1 MPFLRPAASPRRKF
15 SLAHEPSGSA
25 PRIYD
30 EPMKLSDYV
39 MEFVAD
45 HGVRHVYMLSGGGA
59 MHLDDSLGRCA
70 GLTYVCNLHEQ
81 ACSIAAEAHARV
93 TNRLSACLVTTGPG
107 GTNTVTG
114 VAAAWL
120 DSTPVIFL
128 SGQVKRADLKRDS
141 GVRILGVQEI
151 DIVSIVGSIT
161 KYAVTV
167 EDPQSIRLHLE
178 KAVHLALTGRR
189 GPVWIDI
196 PLDVQAAQI
205 DPSSLPGFTPSEP
218 SLPPASESLRSGVAR
233 AVELLGS
240 ARRPV
245 LLAGNGIRMAGAAD
259 SFVPIAEKLGIP
271 VLATWLGFDLIPD
284 DHPLFF
290 GRPGS
295 LAPRGANFALQ
306 NCDLLL
312 VVGSRLDMAMT
323 AYAHDR
329 LARGATKVMVDID
342 EAEIRKMKTP
352 IHVPIVADAGAF
364 LREFSEQASGVD
376 PAHWSD
382 WVARCH
388 EWKSKYPLVLPEHR
402 DFPGALSMYHFSEVL
417 SDRLA
422 EGDVIV
428 PGSSGFA
435 IEIFLLC
442 LRIKRGQRCFHN
454 RGTGSMG
461 LGLPAAIGAAVA
473 GGHRTI
479 CVDGDGGFQMN
490 IQELATVERL
500 RLPIKFFI
508 ANNDGYASIR
518 ASQNGYFHRLVGA
531 DKTSGVTLP
540 DLGKVARAYGLPFT
554 RISGKENLAE
564 SVDEVLAVEGPV
576 VCEVMVAAN
585 EERIPRASSFIRP
598 DGSMG
603 SRPLEDLYPFL
614 PRDEFLAQMIVPPL
628 ED

>member
-1 MPFLRPAASPRRKF
+1 MPST
-15 SLAHEPSGSA
+15 
-25 PRIYD
+25 I
-30 EPMKLSDYV
+30 KLSDYV
-39 MEFVAD
+39 MQFIAAK
-45 HGVRHVYMLSGGGA
+45 GVKHVYMLSGGGA
-59 MHLDDSLGRCA
+59 MHLDDSLGACP
-70 GLTYVCNLHEQ
+70 GLQYICNLHEQ
-81 ACSIAAEAHARV
+81 ACAIAAEAHSRV
-93 TNRLSACLVTTGPG
+93 TNHLSAVLVTTGPG
-107 GTNTVTG
+107 STNTVTG

-128 SGQVKRADLKRDS
+128 SGQVKRADLKRNS

-161 KYAVTV
+161 KYAATI
-167 EDPQSIRLHLE
+167 EDPVSIRYHLE

-205 DPSSLPGFTPSEP
+205 DPAALSGFTPEP
-218 SLPPASESLRSGVAR
+218 VAPTTDPEALRDAVAQTID
-233 AVELLGS
+233 LLCS

-245 LLAGNGIRMAGAAD
+245 LLAGNGIRMAGAAET
-259 SFVPIAEKLGIP
+259 FAHVIEQLQIP
-271 VLATWLGFDLIPD
+271 VLTTWLGLDLLPD
-284 DHPLFF
+284 DHPLCF

-295 LAPRGANFALQ
+295 LAPRGANFTLQ
-306 NCDLLL
+306 NSDLLL

-329 LARGATKVMVDID
+329 LARFAKKVMVDID

-352 IHVPIVADAGAF
+352 IHVPVVADAGAF
-364 LREFSEQASGVD
+364 LAELSRQAHRVD
-376 PAHWSD
+376 PRHWSD
-382 WVARCH
+382 WTARCRL
-388 EWKSKYPLVLPEHR
+388 WKQKYPIVLPEHR
-402 DFPGALSMYHFSEVL
+402 DRSGELSMYHFSEVL
-417 SDRLA
+417 SDELG
-422 EGDVIV
+422 EGDVVV

-442 LRIKRGQRCFHN
+442 LKTKQNQRCFHN
-454 RGTGSMG
+454 RGSGSMG
-461 LGLPAAIGAAVA
+461 FGLPAAIGAAVA
-473 GGHRTI
+473 SGRRTV

-518 ASQNGYFHRLVGA
+518 ASQTGYFKRLVGA
-531 DKTSGVTLP
+531 DSTSGVTLP
-540 DLGKVARAYGLPFT
+540 GLGGVARAYGLPFV
-554 RISGKENLAE
+554 RISEKDHLNQA
-564 SVDEVLAVEGPV
+564 VRNVLDTEGPV

-585 EERIPRASSFIRP
+585 EERIPRASSYMRP

-603 SRPLEDLYPFL
+603 SKPLEDLFPFL
-614 PRDEFLAQMIVPPL
+614 SREEFLANMLVEPL